1 MNNFLRWSNEKFGK
15 WKTSLEVICINIS
28 KHHFKSLDPL
38 IFAMLQP
45 QSITKSCITTLFS
58 LMSFLPLY
66 PHLRASLESTALT
79 SIKLSPILSFVTIS
93 PVYGSHFLVRDSFPL
108 KQSQGNN
115 QMNENASGAIFCWWF
130 ISSTSFY
137 FLRGVVGKCRSR
149 AAMML
154 MIEQ

>member
-58 LMSFLPLY
+58 LMSFLPCKF
-66 PHLRASLESTALT
+66 HERRRTLT